1 MFENGQAAVLL
12 LRFETLKWLVSIRSK
27 QVRISRDVTQLSTNH
42 WINFKTKMLL
52 TSFQSLLS
60 EETPQAHW
68 FIGLWWLWFC
78 GAGWPGKKPKN
89 PASLP
94 PDTFLSSLGVEVAA
108 KGCQERARNTTGESL
123 RECTVFMRQILEM
136 RSHFRITRLTR
147 QLTKSHTVP

>member
-78 GAGWPGKKPKN
+78 GAGWPGKKTKKPGFM
-89 PASLP
+89 P
-94 PDTFLSSLGVEVAA
+94 PEVAA
-108 KGCQERARNTTGESL
+108 KGCQRAKNTTGESL